1 MKILEFVCHEG
12 VQEMMLRQWL
22 ERGHEVYLTEAGKT
36 WNNTYFEV
44 PEGVIRKRP
53 SNPDLISVGSTPDLA
68 KAVIHKIKHFHPGIP
83 IVMVHHW
90 FPSEKKLA
98 GMFYRRATNITLTS
112 YQRQC
117 LLDIWNVD
125 SELIYCPIDADVFRP
140 HDTEADP
147 KLFLTIGNGFVS
159 RPDMGW
165 QNLVDIMAKVYEK
178 DRKIHFQILGINPEI
193 KPGDFPNVS
202 TLSLKPGELPAH
214 EAGARA
220 IIFPTIRTLI
230 PQSLI
235 GAMAIEKT
243 VVSFELDTVVDLL
256 KEGRNG
262 HLISCYD
269 TDAFADR
276 ILELSRQPEDKVLVS
291 NARKDALGKCDHRVV
306 ADQLESVFNRLVG

>member
-1 MKILEFVCHEG
+1 M
-12 VQEMMLRQWL
+12 
-22 ERGHEVYLTEAGKT
+22 
-36 WNNTYFEV
+36 
-44 PEGVIRKRP
+44 
-53 SNPDLISVGSTPDLA
+53 
-68 KAVIHKIKHFHPGIP
+68 
-83 IVMVHHW
+83 
-90 FPSEKKLA
+90 
-98 GMFYRRATNITLTS
+98 
-112 YQRQC
+112 
-117 LLDIWNVD
+117 D

-140 HDTEADP
+140 HNTEADP
-147 KLFLTIGNGFVS
+147 KLFLAIGNGFVS

-178 DRKIHFQILGINPEI
+178 DPEIHFQILGINPEI

-235 GAMAIEKT
+235 GAMAIGKT

-276 ILELSRQPEDKVLVS
+276 ILELSRQPEDKALVS